1 MQAERVPR
9 FADLELPD
17 FPHAVVVTGVD
28 GVRMCH
34 GDWKEPFPWASVTKL
49 LAVYATLIAV
59 EHRLVDLDSPAG
71 PPGATVRHLMAHT
84 AGYDFDSGQVLT
96 RPGTT
101 RLYSNHGI
109 EVLGEHVAEA
119 TGVEMNEWIEQ
130 TVLVPLSLATVLI
143 EGSPAWGAHGTAE
156 DLATFGRELLAPTLL
171 PAEALDDAT
180 TVAFGGLKGVAPGFG
195 RQDPS
200 DWGLGFD
207 LKAHKSPHWTGHDNS
222 PGTFGHFGRDGS
234 FLWVDPAAGLATA
247 FLGARRYGPWAAHL
261 WPRLADAVLED
272 CAR

>member
-1 MQAERVPR
+1 MPR
-9 FADLELPD
+9 FADLQLPD

-34 GDWKEPFPWASVTKL
+34 GYWKDPFPWASVTKL

-59 EHRLVDLDSPAG
+59 ERRLVDLDSPAG

-96 RPGTT
+96 RPGRT

-109 EVLGEHVAEA
+109 EELGEHVAEA
-119 TGVEMNEWIEQ
+119 TGVPMNEWIEQ
-130 TVLVPLSLATVLI
+130 TVLVPLSMATVLI

-156 DLATFGRELLAPTLL
+156 DLAAFGRELLAPTLIATGL
-171 PAEALDDAT
+171 LEEAT
-180 TVAFGGLKGVAPGFG
+180 TVAFPGLKGVAPGFG

-207 LKAHKSPHWTGHDNS
+207 LKAHKSPHWTGVHNS

-234 FLWVDPAAGLATA
+234 FLWVDPEAGLATA
-247 FLGARRYGPWAAHL
+247 FLGARRYGSWSAHL